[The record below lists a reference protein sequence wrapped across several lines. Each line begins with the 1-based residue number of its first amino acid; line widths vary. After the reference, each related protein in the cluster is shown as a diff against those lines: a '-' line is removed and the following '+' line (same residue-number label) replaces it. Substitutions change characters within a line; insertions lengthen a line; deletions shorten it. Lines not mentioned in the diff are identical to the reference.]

1 MTTKEERN
9 ELMKIFKALDKN
21 GDGKLTK
28 DELQEG
34 YNKSLAITDNEIDEL
49 MKKLDN
55 DGSGSID
62 YTEFVAA
69 AMDKEKVLTKQRI
82 EYCFQLFDKDKSGQI
97 SKDELKNM
105 LGGADNIS
113 DEVWAELIKE
123 VDANGDGE
131 IGFNEFRDMLI
142 KLV

>member
-21 GDGKLTK
+21 CDGKLTK

-82 EYCFQLFDKDKSGQI
+82 QNCFQLFDKDKSGQI

-123 VDANGDGE
+123 VDGNGDGE

>member
-1 MTTKEERN
+1 
-9 ELMKIFKALDKN
+9 MKIFKALDKN
-21 GDGKLTK
+21 CDGKLTK

-82 EYCFQLFDKDKSGQI
+82 QNCFQLFDKDKSGQI

-123 VDANGDGE
+123 VDGNGDGE